1 MTCYSAKLGSV
12 RPMHRKAHPL
22 TRAVGKDRTA
32 FIVAPDEGSG
42 QLVLRRPGL
51 LRASGAGLTG
61 HLISSQAALRLVGAE
76 VTRGC
81 YRNLSHPPS
90 ASNRSGV

>member
-22 TRAVGKDRTA
+22 TRAVGKDCTA

-42 QLVLRRPGL
+42 QLVLRRPDFCGL
-51 LRASGAGLTG
+51 QGRGSRGTRSAPRQLSGWWVLR
-61 HLISSQAALRLVGAE
+61 
-76 VTRGC
+76 
-81 YRNLSHPPS
+81 
-90 ASNRSGV
+90 